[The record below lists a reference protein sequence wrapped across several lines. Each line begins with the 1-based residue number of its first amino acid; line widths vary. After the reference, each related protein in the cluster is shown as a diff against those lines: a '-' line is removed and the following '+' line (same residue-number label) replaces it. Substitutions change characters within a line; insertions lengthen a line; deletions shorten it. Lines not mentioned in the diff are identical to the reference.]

1 MILVEIYVAC
11 LDKVYDFR
19 LDTSAIIEDVIEDII
34 TIVSQKEDMVLDINK
49 ENLTLSIVSKEVVV
63 NKKLTLADYKV
74 KQGMK
79 LILV

>member
-34 TIVSQKEDMVLDINK
+34 TIVSHK